1 MSEPIRLTRRG
12 KAVALIVL
20 FAFTMTVAWITAPY
34 GIDYY
39 DKDGPRVVDL
49 RDMSRNNDRP

>member
-1 MSEPIRLTRRG
+1 MKLTRRG